1 MRPTTLLWI
10 AASLLNC
17 VVAFA
22 GNEMGNG
29 ADNFAGDYGAAWFT
43 GEERTVSFCVDA
55 APGFGLSTDQ
65 ARSDIQAAWAQWLR
79 YADAKHLYFNENE
92 TSSALKFPRR
102 LEERAC
108 DGKEDLRIRL
118 GAEDAEVAREKKRY
132 EQPTAISYRQSF
144 DAKAG
149 WGKGWIWFC
158 APGAAEPGFPRWN
171 DGTTFSAILLHELG
185 HVLGNVH
192 VEGTI
197 MDHGLSQKLY
207 EHRLKKE
214 WLGKIDHTKE
224 LLSGGSPDRAEGYL
238 GASGYFD
245 KFRAFE
251 WLMGRKASGA
261 ISASFHGVD
270 ALGHLTLSVR
280 DDQGAKD
287 FSLTMKPSLFAPTH
301 SSEVP
306 TFKRMR
312 DGTTSWRYSEG
323 QVHFV
328 TLQHPTLGDITALLE
343 TNMSSTDSI
352 GPFAVKVLIDGLPQP
367 LFAGFPEM

>member
-1 MRPTTLLWI
+1 MRQKVLLLI
-10 AASLLNC
+10 ATSFLSYGTAL
-17 VVAFA
+17 A

-29 ADNFAGDYGAAWFT
+29 ADNFAGDFGVAWFT
-43 GEERTVSFCVDA
+43 GKERTVSFCLDI
-55 APGFGLSTDQ
+55 APGFGLTADL
-65 ARSDIQAAWAQWLR
+65 ARTDIQAAWTQWLR
-79 YADAKHLYFNENE
+79 YTDAKHLYFNE
-92 TSSALKFPRR
+92 TSDTMKFPRR
-102 LEERAC
+102 LDERAG
-108 DGKEDLRIRL
+108 DGKEDLRLRL
-118 GAEDAEVAREKKRY
+118 GAEDTEVAQEKKRY
-132 EQPTAISYRQSF
+132 ERPTAISYRQSF

-158 APGAAEPGFPRWN
+158 PPGAAEPGFPHWD
-171 DGTTFSAILLHELG
+171 DGTTFPAILLHEFG

-197 MDHGLSQKLY
+197 MAHGLSQKLY

-224 LLSGGSPDRAEGYL
+224 LLSGGSPERAEGYL
-238 GASGYFD
+238 GAAGYFD

-261 ISASFHGVD
+261 ISASFRGVD
-270 ALGHLTLSVR
+270 SSGHLTLSVR
-280 DDQGAKD
+280 DGQGAKD

-328 TLQHPTLGDITALLE
+328 TLQHPTLGDVTALLE